1 MACSNNQ
8 TNNTLGNLGL
18 DENYICCC
26 NDRFTFNLD
35 PIGDGRY
42 TLTCTPCSLPTAVF
56 DVATISV
63 RQNSCNQIEYYQA
76 AINTDPLT
84 YLVLGVLYSQNPRL
98 QFRFLHILP
107 ICK

>member
-42 TLTCTPCSLPTAVF
+42 TLTCTPCSLPTAV
-56 DVATISV
+56 
-63 RQNSCNQIEYYQA
+63 
-76 AINTDPLT
+76 LM
-84 YLVLGVLYSQNPRL
+84 
-98 QFRFLHILP
+98 
-107 ICK
+107 

>member
-42 TLTCTPCSLPTAVF
+42 TLTCTPCSLQKWSNMV
-56 DVATISV
+56 
-63 RQNSCNQIEYYQA
+63 
-76 AINTDPLT
+76 
-84 YLVLGVLYSQNPRL
+84 
-98 QFRFLHILP
+98 
-107 ICK
+107 

>member
-63 RQNSCNQIEYYQA
+63 RQ
-76 AINTDPLT
+76 T
-84 YLVLGVLYSQNPRL
+84 LVIKLSIIKQLL
-98 QFRFLHILP
+98 IL
-107 ICK
+107 IL